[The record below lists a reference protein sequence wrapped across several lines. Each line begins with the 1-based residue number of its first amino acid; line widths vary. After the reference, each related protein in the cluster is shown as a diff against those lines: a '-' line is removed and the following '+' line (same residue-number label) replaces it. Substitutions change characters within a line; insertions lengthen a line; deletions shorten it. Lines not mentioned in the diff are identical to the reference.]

1 MRTSMAWRTY
11 KRLPAFGAGVLL
23 LLVSL
28 VLSACGSD
36 PTATPTA
43 TATPTPPSDVPAA
56 PTPTGPTATP
66 TPDAAALFQA
76 EWDALIAA
84 AQAEGKL
91 TIAAGG
97 APSREYRGVVQQFE
111 DTFGITTVMST
122 GSGSDTINRV
132 LAERQ
137 AGQFLVDVGLISIIT
152 SDTRL
157 IPGNV
162 LEPIDQYFIH
172 PDVTDR
178 SLWFGGRHWYGD
190 AGEERIFIYT
200 AGLDDTHPIFYNTN
214 LLSAEEVAAITSIPD
229 LLDDRWKGQYAGLI
243 PDASAGLAAMQGA
256 WIDPD
261 MGPEFVRKYLLEM
274 DVTFTG
280 DRRILVDWI
289 AMGAYP
295 VVAFSGGVGR
305 DLRALEGFGA
315 PVKEVFIPRDTPGLS
330 AGGSGNPIEMFTRAP
345 HPNAAKLFINWWLSR
360 EGQTF
365 IHENVENLERQSL
378 RTDIPIGNVRESERR
393 TEGAEY
399 QFQDADPEVQPLKDQ
414 ALIEIDKIWTE
425 ARR

>member
-1 MRTSMAWRTY
+1 MRTSMTWRTH
-11 KRLPAFGAGVLL
+11 KRLPGFGAVVLL
-23 LLVSL
+23 LLGSL
-28 VLSACGSD
+28 VLSACGAD
-36 PTATPTA
+36 PTATPAPTATPSPTPPSAA
-43 TATPTPPSDVPAA
+43 TATP
-56 PTPTGPTATP
+56 TP

-84 AQAEGKL
+84 AQAEGEL

-97 APSREYRGVVQQFE
+97 APSREYRGVVQQFQ

-162 LEPIDQYFIH
+162 LEPIAPLFIH
-172 PDVTDR
+172 PEVTDQ
-178 SLWFGGRHWYGD
+178 SLWLGGRHWYGD
-190 AGEERIFIYT
+190 VGEDRVFIYT

-214 LLSAEEVAAITSIPD
+214 LMSAEEVAAITSIPD
-229 LLDDRWKGQYAGLI
+229 LLDDRWKGKYAGLI

-295 VVAFSGGVGR
+295 LVVFSGGVAR

-315 PVKEVFIPRDTPGLS
+315 PVKEVLIPRDTPGLS
-330 AGGSGNPIEMFTRAP
+330 AGGSGNPIEMFTKAP
-345 HPNAAKLFINWWLSR
+345 HPEAAKLFINWWLSR

-365 IHENVENLERQSL
+365 IHENVDPLERQSL
-378 RTDIPIGNVRESERR
+378 RIDIPIGKVRETERR

-399 QFQDADPEVQPLKDQ
+399 QFQDADPAVQPLKDQ
-414 ALIEIDKIWTE
+414 ALIEIDKIWKE

>member
-1 MRTSMAWRTY
+1 MLISMTWRAH
-11 KRLPAFGAGVLL
+11 KRLSAFGAGVLL

-28 VLSACGSD
+28 VLSACGAD

-43 TATPTPPSDVPAA
+43 TPSPTPAPDVPA
-56 PTPTGPTATP
+56 GPTATP

-76 EWDALIAA
+76 EWDALIEA
-84 AQAEGKL
+84 AQAEGEL

-137 AGQFLVDVGLISIIT
+137 AGQFLVDIGLISIFT

-162 LEPIDQYFIH
+162 LDPIAQYFIH
-172 PDVTDR
+172 PDVTDQ

-190 AGEERIFIYT
+190 VGEERVFIYS
-200 AGLDDTHPIFYNTN
+200 AGLDETHPIYYNTD

-229 LLDDRWKGQYAGLI
+229 MMDDRWKGQYAGLI
-243 PDASAGLAAMQGA
+243 PDASAGLRGLQSA

-261 MGPEFVRKYLLEM
+261 MGPELVRKYLLEM

-280 DRRILVDWI
+280 DRRVLVDWI
-289 AMGAYP
+289 ARGAYP
-295 VVAFSGGVGR
+295 LLAFTGGVVG

-330 AGGSGNPIEMFTRAP
+330 ASSSGNPIEMFTRAP
-345 HPNAAKLFINWWLSR
+345 HPNAAKLFLNWWLSR

-365 IHENVENLERQSL
+365 IHENVEDLQRQSL
-378 RTDIPIGNVRESERR
+378 RTDIPIGNVDETARR
-393 TEGAEY
+393 VEGAEY
-399 QFQDADPEVQPLKDQ
+399 AFPDADPAVQPLKDE
-414 ALIEIDKIWTE
+414 ALVEIAKLWLE
-425 ARR
+425 ARP